1 MVMQRLVLGV
11 VGGICLAAA
20 SATGPHAQTAR
31 RANWLTDGGD
41 PQRTSWQ
48 RHETSIS
55 PATVGEMTLMW
66 KAKLDNQPR
75 QMHNLFAPLILSDL
89 QVAGVSREIAIV
101 AGISD
106 NIYGIDVEK
115 GTQIWKRHFDSTFV
129 DTGRG
134 GGPLCPGGQ
143 TATPIAVPTE
153 TPGKYKIYAISWDG
167 RLRTLDPATGEEVA
181 PPEPFLPPNGK
192 PYSLNIHNNVLY
204 TTTAQ
209 GCGGTPNQFYG
220 YDLATKKV
228 GSFNPGSGGLWPR
241 LGPSIGK
248 DGSVYAGSGDGDY
261 YPERQIYGQ
270 AIIAVKQNPETKA
283 LEMTDWYAPSNAYW
297 LRKRDLDMNATGP
310 VFEFK
315 GKEYTAHTSKECRV
329 WLLDTSS
336 LGGEDHRTPVY
347 RTPLI
352 CNEEVQ
358 FAAAGVWGA
367 LATWEQA
374 NGTRWILVPFW
385 GPKHSEFT
393 APIEHGQV
401 VQGAVAAFKMEEK
414 AGKVQLSPAWLS
426 RNMWQADPVVIANGV
441 VFAYGNGED
450 ATQATFDAGLA
461 YNTSPNRIAR
471 SGHATLYALDAL
483 TGAEL
488 WSSGDHIT
496 SFSHFSSL
504 AVANGRVYLGTYDG
518 TLYCFGVKQTTGT
531 REP

>member
-1 MVMQRLVLGV
+1 MKRLALSLV
-11 VGGICLAAA
+11 AAIGFA
-20 SATGPHAQTAR
+20 AVWGTHPAAQAGR
-31 RANWLTDGGD
+31 RAHWLMDGGD

-48 RHETSIS
+48 RQETLIS
-55 PATVGEMTLMW
+55 PSSVKDMRLLWTL
-66 KAKLDNQPR
+66 KLDNQQR
-75 QMHNLFAPLILSDL
+75 EMHNIFAPLIIGDL
-89 QVAGVSREIAIV
+89 QMPAGTREIAVV

-106 NIYGIDVEK
+106 NVYGIDIATGK
-115 GTQIWKRHFDSTFV
+115 QLWKRHFDSTF
-129 DTGRG
+129 DDNGRS

-153 TPGKYKIYAISWDG
+153 TPGKYIVYAISWDG
-167 RLRTLDPATGEEVA
+167 RLRTLDPATGQEIARAER
-181 PPEPFLPPNGK
+181 FLPPNGK

-220 YDLATKKV
+220 YDLKTKNV

-241 LGPSIGK
+241 LSPSIGK

-261 YPERQIYGQ
+261 LPERQVFGQ

-283 LEMTDWYAPSNAYW
+283 LEMTDWYAPTNAYW

-310 VFEFK
+310 VFEYK
-315 GKEYTAHTSKECRV
+315 GREYTAHTSKECRV
-329 WLLDTSS
+329 WLLDTSG
-336 LGGEDHRTPVY
+336 LGGEDHRTPVD

-358 FAAAGVWGA
+358 FAGAGVWGA
-367 LATWEQA
+367 LATWEDA

-385 GPKHSEFT
+385 GPKHSQFA

-401 VQGAVAAFKMEEK
+401 VHGAVAAFTLDE
-414 AGKVQLSPAWLS
+414 AGGKLQLKPAWLS
-426 RNMWQADPVVIANGV
+426 RDMWQADPVVIANGV

-450 ATQATFDAGLA
+450 ATQATFDIGLA
-461 YNTSPNRIAR
+461 YNRSPNRIAH
-471 SGHATLYALDAL
+471 SGHATLYALDGK
-483 TGAEL
+483 TGDEL
-488 WSSGDHIT
+488 WSSGDQIT

-518 TLYCFGVKQTTGT
+518 TLYCFGLPPATGQ
-531 REP
+531 P

>member
-1 MVMQRLVLGV
+1 MHRLVLSV
-11 VGGICLAAA
+11 VGAIGLAAA
-20 SATGPHAQTAR
+20 LDAVPYAQTAS

-41 PQRTSWQ
+41 AQRTSWQ
-48 RHETSIS
+48 RHETLIS
-55 PATVGEMTLMW
+55 PASVKNMALMW
-66 KAKLDNQPR
+66 KVKLDNQPR
-75 QMHNLFAPLILSDL
+75 EMHNLFAPLVLSDL
-89 QVAGVSREIAIV
+89 QIAGGTREIAVV

-106 NIYGIDVEK
+106 NIYGIDIER
-115 GTQIWKRHFDSTFV
+115 GTQIWKRHFDSTF
-129 DTGRG
+129 DDNGRS

-143 TATPIAVPTE
+143 TASPIAVPTG
-153 TPGKYKIYAISWDG
+153 TPGKYIVYAISWDG
-167 RLRTLDPATGEEVA
+167 RLRTVDPATGQEIA
-181 PPEPFLPPNGK
+181 RAEPFLPPNGK
-192 PYSLNIHNNVLY
+192 PYSLNMYNNILY

-220 YDLATKKV
+220 YDLATRRV

-261 YPERQIYGQ
+261 FPERQIYGQ
-270 AIIAVKQNPETKA
+270 SIIAVKQNPETKA
-283 LEMTDWYAPSNAYW
+283 LEMTDWYTPSNAYW

-310 VFEFK
+310 VFEYK
-315 GKEYTAHTSKECRV
+315 GKEYTVHTSKECRV
-329 WLLDTSS
+329 WLLDTSG
-336 LGGEDHRTPVY
+336 LGGEDHRTPEY

-358 FAAAGVWGA
+358 FAGAGVWGA
-367 LATWEQA
+367 LATWEEA
-374 NGTRWILVPFW
+374 NSTRWILVPFW
-385 GPKHSEFT
+385 GPKHSQFT
-393 APIEHGQV
+393 APIEHGPV

-414 AGKVQLSPAWLS
+414 NGKAQLTPAWLS

-450 ATQATFDAGLA
+450 ATQATFDGGLS
-461 YNTSPNRIAR
+461 YNTSANRIAH

-488 WSSGDHIT
+488 WSSGDQIT

-518 TLYCFGVKQTTGT
+518 TLYCFGVKPIATK
-531 REP
+531 